1 MVEERPESAEVLLLA
16 AGAAIAVGAIV
27 VVLAGSAGH
36 PSVGP
41 IGLHRIGQ
49 ALFVAGF
56 ALGGGYHYV
65 LGHGL
70 QAAGFGCLAVA
81 WGLLFVDWLLE
92 PLLSGA
98 YIPLLVAVLAL
109 GAALVVLGIFGDA
122 QRLREI
128 VPTERVTGR

>member
-16 AGAAIAVGAIV
+16 AGSAIAVGAIV

-41 IGLHRIGQ
+41 IGIHRLGQ
-49 ALFVAGF
+49 ALFAAGF

-65 LGHGL
+65 LGHEL
-70 QAAGFGCLAVA
+70 QAAGFGCLATA
-81 WGLLFVDWLLE
+81 WALLFVDWLLE
-92 PLLSGA
+92 PLLAGA
-98 YIPLLVAVLAL
+98 YFPLLIAVLAL
-109 GAALVVLGIFGDA
+109 GGALVVLGIFGDS
-122 QRLREI
+122 QRLREV